1 MRSPYD
7 VVKKPLI
14 SEKAMDLVAENKY
27 TFVVDPKA
35 NKIEIKYAIE
45 QLFNVKV
52 LDVRTLNV
60 KGKFKR
66 MGKTSGYRSDR
77 KKAIITLAEGDK
89 IEVFE
94 GV

>member
-7 VVKKPLI
+7 VIKKPLI
-14 SEKAMDLVAENKY
+14 SEKAMDLVSENKY
-27 TFVVDPKA
+27 SFFVEPKS

-52 LDVRTLNV
+52 LDVRTMNV
-60 KGKFKR
+60 KGKYKR
-66 MGKTSGYRSDR
+66 MGKTAGYRSDR